1 LNNKT
6 NRPRRKDEDE
16 ESILERNE
24 EVWLKKMKVRSWRR
38 MGEEL
43 GVFNVVVFTVAL
55 LTCQSFL
62 YFRFF

>member
-1 LNNKT
+1 MNNKT